1 MKNWDTKANTNA
13 LSQRNEIE
21 FCNGIVLGIIIKKRL
36 ATTTRHCTD
45 HEYCKS
51 LCNPFFL
58 PLLCHHVYRFT
69 AINGDPKVHNFQRS
83 PSIYHSPGM
92 DFFIYF
98 FIPAF
103 TYIVI
108 FFGGSGSC
116 YVIKFRTLILC
127 VCMNLW
133 SRSLI
138 IVGIVGIW
146 WMERFCLLCQ
156 ELDFIFFQKKK
167 KRNCFVSLLF
177 LLFHFPFS
185 CLEYW
190 VLIYFGL
197 IWVVYL
203 CPMLLMPLL
212 NFWYVIVIWLW
223 RECSSETYRKFL
235 MFFLIIVL

>member
-1 MKNWDTKANTNA
+1 M
-13 LSQRNEIE
+13 
-21 FCNGIVLGIIIKKRL
+21 GI
-36 ATTTRHCTD
+36 A
-45 HEYCKS
+45 S
-51 LCNPFFL
+51 L
-58 PLLCHHVYRFT
+58 PLMGSPKFT
-69 AINGDPKVHNFQRS
+69 TFRDLYQYTITHQPSQACFFFFFNFFFSFLLIINFS
-83 PSIYHSPGM
+83 TLY
-92 DFFIYF
+92 Y
-98 FIPAF
+98 
-103 TYIVI
+103 Y